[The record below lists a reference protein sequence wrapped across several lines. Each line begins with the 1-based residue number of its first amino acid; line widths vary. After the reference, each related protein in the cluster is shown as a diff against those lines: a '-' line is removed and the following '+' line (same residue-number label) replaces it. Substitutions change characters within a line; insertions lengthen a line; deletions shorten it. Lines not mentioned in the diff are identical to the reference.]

1 MNKTLCKYITH
12 QEPFGPRDAGTIDI
26 ADHEALRL
34 LFDPNNKIFL
44 ELESNPSMV
53 FGRRGSGK
61 TSYLHTAFIQNQYE
75 VVDELKSSSTFSE
88 VIRAIQQSGGDFYF
102 YEEVAEL
109 WEKLLQIALLPK
121 IAATYSSPARDVAL
135 IKDYLGKHGYKGAKG
150 VQRFLWNVLIAIRK
164 HGPSDK
170 AVTAAAKVVEDVT
183 GATFDEVAEAVTRV
197 LAENNA
203 TAILLIDSFDQ
214 YPTNLE
220 NFEHAMAGLLR
231 CVGQFNK
238 CHDDIHLRICF
249 PSELYHFFFR
259 ISPAPLKDFGYTL
272 ILHWHAQELLSI
284 AAHRLN
290 LYLDLYYSDRH
301 DKQTLSSKESVR
313 RLIDAY
319 FPKMVQNGLGV
330 QEESV
335 AYILRH
341 TQLLP
346 RHLVMF
352 LNSIFQKSRKRDATY
367 PEVSET
373 AVIEGIRA
381 VEGLLAKEVISAY
394 KQIYPTIE
402 AVCLKCIP
410 ELPLS
415 FSEGELHKAFNR
427 YGKKASGFDDY
438 AKFKDLLTETGI
450 VGIVIGETDRYL
462 VGRFEYTMPHKLV
475 TSSSDKLC
483 LHPVFA
489 EVFHFR
495 KRDSGHRAI
504 YPYGSDP
511 DGIDY
516 REF

>member
-1 MNKTLCKYITH
+1 MKKTLSKYITH
-12 QEPFGPRDAGTIDI
+12 QEPFGPRDAGTIDVG
-26 ADHEALRL
+26 DHEALRL

-61 TSYLHTAFIQNQYE
+61 TSYLHTAFIQKQYNI
-75 VVDELKSSSTFSE
+75 VDELKSPSTFSE
-88 VIRAIQQSGGDFYF
+88 VIRAIQKSGGGYYF
-102 YEEVAEL
+102 YEEVADL

-121 IAATYSSPARDVAL
+121 IAASFTSPAHEIAL
-135 IKDYLGKHGYKGAKG
+135 IKDYLGKHGYKGATA
-150 VQRFLWNVLIAIRK
+150 VQRFLWNVLIAINK
-164 HGPSDK
+164 YSPSDK
-170 AVTAAAKVVEDVT
+170 AVTVAANVVKEVT
-183 GATFDEVAEAVTRV
+183 GATFDEVSEAAERV
-197 LAENNA
+197 LTQNNA
-203 TAILLIDSFDQ
+203 NAILLIDSFDQ
-214 YPTNLE
+214 YPTDLE

-238 CHDDIHLRICF
+238 CHDDIHIRICF
-249 PSELYHFFFR
+249 PSELYHFLFR
-259 ISPAPLKDFGYTL
+259 ISPAPLKDFSYTL

-290 LYLDLYYSDRH
+290 LYLDLYYQDRH
-301 DKQTLSSKESVR
+301 EKRTLSSKESVR
-313 RLIDAY
+313 RLISDY
-319 FPKMVQNGLGV
+319 FPKTVMNGLGV
-330 QEESV
+330 EEETV

-352 LNSIFQKSRKRDATY
+352 LNSIFQKSRKNDLTY
-367 PEVSET
+367 PQVSQES
-373 AVIEGIRA
+373 VIDGITV
-381 VEGLLAKEVISAY
+381 VEGLLTKEVISAY

-410 ELPLS
+410 ELSLS
-415 FSEGELHKAFNR
+415 FSEGELHKSFNR
-427 YGKKASGFDDY
+427 HGKKASGIDDFS
-438 AKFKDLLTETGI
+438 KFKDLLTETGI

-489 EVFHFR
+489 QVFNFR
-495 KRDSGHRAI
+495 KRDSGNRAI